1 MPRARAGSARVPQ
14 KFAATAKKNPKQ
26 DTRLGFTVLPQFRL
40 AVGRRGIERW
50 DAARPALWCT
60 HREGC
65 ANFNVPFRRNST
77 RTYLYGPAVC
87 CKPDVSDGG
96 IGLALLYPARE

>member
-1 MPRARAGSARVPQ
+1 MMKTRIAFA
-14 KFAATAKKNPKQ
+14 FAAALIAT
-26 DTRLGFTVLPQFRL
+26 
-40 AVGRRGIERW
+40 
-50 DAARPALWCT
+50 PALAADLATKPPAPIGPAWSWAGWYAGVNLGYGMGDP
-60 HREGC
+60 EI
-65 ANFNVPFRRNST
+65 A